1 MIVEIEPISPH
12 QRGNAQDPSNINPPF
27 RAERGLFIKSLVLKY
42 FRNIRLEEA
51 RGRDVEVIKV
61 ELPRDLAIRFRKYV
75 AEKYGFRRGALSR
88 AIADLIERELTS
100 TRAQAAEGVE
110 VIVGLGLLSDY
121 MWEGEDLVE
130 ALRRANV
137 PNRR

>member
-1 MIVEIEPISPH
+1 VLAGLLVFEH
-12 QRGNAQDPSNINPPF
+12 RLIN
-27 RAERGLFIKSLVLKY
+27 SLVLKY
-42 FRNIRLEEA
+42 FREIRLGEA
-51 RGRDVEVIKV
+51 RGRDIEVIKV

-88 AIADLIERELTS
+88 AIADLIEKELTS

>member
-1 MIVEIEPISPH
+1 VEI
-12 QRGNAQDPSNINPPF
+12 PPF

-88 AIADLIERELTS
+88 AIADLIEKELTS
-100 TRAQAAEGVE
+100 TKAQATEGVE

-130 ALRRANV
+130 ALRRANLTSS
-137 PNRR
+137 PP